1 MDEEAKTPDIN
12 QARPAASSGG
22 VIGAA
27 GVETQQAAADADNK
41 PANRLENYFA
51 TGVQLLTLPG
61 SEIMI
66 NDDTRRLLALFSNG
80 RFLVSETHK
89 FDGRVLSFEVLARK
103 KSCLSTNRLMF
114 LKMS

>member
-51 TGVQLLTLPG
+51 TGKTGNPLRRRARIHKRARRIR
-61 SEIMI
+61 SDC
-66 NDDTRRLLALFSNG
+66 DDRRKYCRKNKDTATRHLF
-80 RFLVSETHK
+80 
-89 FDGRVLSFEVLARK
+89 
-103 KSCLSTNRLMF
+103 
-114 LKMS
+114 

>member
-66 NDDTRRLLALFSNG
+66 NDVCWRCFQTGVFWFPKRTSLTAGF
-80 RFLVSETHK
+80 
-89 FDGRVLSFEVLARK
+89 
-103 KSCLSTNRLMF
+103 
-114 LKMS
+114 